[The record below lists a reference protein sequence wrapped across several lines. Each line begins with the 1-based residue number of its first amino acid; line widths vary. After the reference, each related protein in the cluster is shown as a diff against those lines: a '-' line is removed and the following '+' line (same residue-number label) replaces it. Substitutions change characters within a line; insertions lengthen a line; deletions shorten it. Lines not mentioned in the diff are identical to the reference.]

1 MLTYNIPGVG
11 FLNFG
16 HLVLD
21 FNGTLASDGV
31 LISGVSERLATLS
44 EKLRIY
50 VITADT
56 NGSVHRECGH
66 LPLSVQVIGNE
77 DQAGEK
83 GRFIG
88 GLGEEGIVA
97 IGNGV
102 NDQLMFQAA
111 DLAIAVLGK
120 EGCASEALMHGD
132 IVVRDILDGLDLL
145 LHPNRL
151 IATLRR

>member
-1 MLTYNIPGVG
+1 MLTYDIPGAG
-11 FLNFG
+11 RLAFG

-21 FNGTLASDGV
+21 FNGTIASDGV
-31 LISGVSERLATLS
+31 LISGVSERLETLS
-44 EKLRIY
+44 EKLRIH

-56 NGSVHRECGH
+56 NGSVHRECEH
-66 LPLSVQVIGNE
+66 LPLQVQVIGNM

-83 GRFIG
+83 ARFIR
-88 GLGEEGIVA
+88 GLGEDGIVA

-102 NDQLMFQAA
+102 NDRLMFETA
-111 DLAIAVLGK
+111 DLAIAVLGR
-120 EGCASEALMHGD
+120 EGCSSEALMHGD